1 VTRIGRNMRGHM
13 DDFLERNLL
22 LSFDVYWEDSH
33 GEYRRRKAAESS
45 ERTAKTKQPK
55 VSTTT
60 ARKNHQRIT
69 MLPVKSYSQAN
80 SKTSLLSDTGKV
92 TNSTIG
98 SARKKNDSFSLDSVT
113 DLRSELGS
121 NSSNL

>member
-60 ARKNHQRIT
+60 AREKHQRRT

-80 SKTSLLSDTGKV
+80 ST
-92 TNSTIG
+92 
-98 SARKKNDSFSLDSVT
+98 RKKNDSFSLDSVT